1 MKAHKFLP
9 RYPGNLLKKSPNKPI
24 PGLPPAQSD
33 DYGNF
38 KKNRRN
44 LIKRLTM
51 LPFLGTAILPWNKPE
66 KISSIEDQNLRSH
79 KVKVHE
85 KPSIPEPNTGYKI
98 PLAKLGNESISR
110 MILGGNLIGGWAH
123 ARDLLYVSEL
133 VTTYFN
139 DDKIF
144 ETFAMAEKYGINAFL
159 TNPVLIRVINDYW
172 KRDLGKIKFISDCGG
187 ESLEEGIRV
196 SIDHGACAC
205 YVHGGIA
212 DNLVK
217 AGKVDQ
223 IARGLELIKKSG
235 IPAGIGGHKLET
247 VKACVDYGLEPD
259 FWMKTIHPVDYW
271 SAIPD
276 VQHDNIWCTN
286 PDETAVYMKNIQ
298 QPWIGYKILAA
309 GAIEPEVGFRYAFEQ
324 GADFICVGM
333 FDFQINQDVG
343 TFEKVMN
350 SRINRDRP
358 WRA

>member
-1 MKAHKFLP
+1 MKAHNFFSGCIRDLLNKS
-9 RYPGNLLKKSPNKPI
+9 LKKPV
-24 PGLPPAQSD
+24 PGLPPAQPG
-33 DYGNF
+33 DYRNF

-51 LPFLGTAILPWNKPE
+51 LPFIGPAVIPWNRSE
-66 KISSIEDQNLRSH
+66 KITSLEDQNLMSWS
-79 KVKVHE
+79 VKVHE
-85 KPSIPEPNTGYKI
+85 KSANTDTRSRYKI

-139 DDKIF
+139 DEKIF
-144 ETFAMAEKYGINAFL
+144 ETFSLAEKSGINAFL
-159 TNPVLIRVINDYW
+159 TNPVLIRVINEYW

-187 ESLEEGIRV
+187 ETLEEGIRI
-196 SIDHGACAC
+196 SLDHGACAC

-212 DNLVK
+212 DNLVE
-217 AGKVDQ
+217 AGKVDE
-223 IARGLELIKKSG
+223 IARGLELIRKSG

-247 VKACVDYGLEPD
+247 VKACVDYGLKPD
-259 FWMKTIHPVDYW
+259 FWMKTIHAVDYW
-271 SAIPD
+271 SASPD
-276 VQHDNIWCTN
+276 VQHDNIWCAN

-309 GAIEPEVGFRYAFEQ
+309 GAIEPEMGFKYAFEQ

-333 FDFQINQDVG
+333 FDFQIDHDVSI
-343 TFEKVMN
+343 FEKVMN
-350 SRINRDRP
+350 SKIKRERP